1 MGWLLKI
8 YLLENLTTIS
18 ILQFFTIGLLHSKED
33 KIFGILFIIYKAEF
47 RFTFGLLKVPEIDKG
62 VKANA

>member
-8 YLLENLTTIS
+8 YLLESLSTIT
-18 ILQFFTIGLLHSKED
+18 ILQFFTIGLLHSKSD

-47 RFTFGLLKVPEIDKG
+47 RFTFGMLKVPKIQEG
-62 VKANA
+62 VEANA